1 MICSQCGK
9 KIKMRE
15 PYYCGILDG
24 KEYEVHPECLAE
36 FVGGDE

>member
-9 KIKMRE
+9 KIK
-15 PYYCGILDG
+15 CGTILLWDFDG

-36 FVGGDE
+36 FVGGTR